1 MVFDLKIYKYYMEK
15 YDEILNEIEFM
26 CRRNKSFDI
35 IYKDFEAQKICYLP
49 FTLFLLKPI
58 QRLLYYKYILES
70 TPLLT

>member
-26 CRRNKSFDI
+26 CRRNKSFDT
-35 IYKDFEAQKICYLP
+35 IYKVFEAQKICYLP